1 MASERSS
8 CLFGNASPWV
18 RFFKLEVNDLK
29 YMREVLFVFQLKVLI
44 SVFFLQDRTMDSLT
58 IPPNFQST
66 TKPRATTGNNN
77 GNLKSI
83 RSVVLGK
90 DGVGKSG
97 IWKPNMSN
105 RCMFSFVLSWKL
117 EIKQSLKSNKAWNQ
131 TKLYLTAGRRIRN
144 VWTIFFTLKRSSK
157 SRVVA
162 VHISRDAFLCDVWF
176 WDNREWRKKS
186 Q

>member
-1 MASERSS
+1 M
-8 CLFGNASPWV
+8 
-18 RFFKLEVNDLK
+18 RFLKLEVNDLK

-58 IPPNFQST
+58 IPSNFQST

-97 IWKPNMSN
+97 I
-105 RCMFSFVLSWKL
+105 
-117 EIKQSLKSNKAWNQ
+117 
-131 TKLYLTAGRRIRN
+131 
-144 VWTIFFTLKRSSK
+144 
-157 SRVVA
+157 
-162 VHISRDAFLCDVWF
+162 
-176 WDNREWRKKS
+176 
-186 Q
+186 